1 MTLHVV
7 SFDYKLPEGSVYEM
21 DLDESLDHS
30 EKEELALAEIKEIY
44 DDVEDI
50 KINSIIKL

>member
-1 MTLHVV
+1 MALHVV

-21 DLDESLDHS
+21 DLDESLDQS

-50 KINSIIKL
+50 QINSIIKL